1 MGVIRLRCRAF
12 VLIEPRV
19 QALVTSSSKRVIAF
33 IRFRN
38 LSEPV
43 MTYKLHK
50 ELVSA
55 ASKYVCCS
63 LNWLV
68 LVS

>member
-1 MGVIRLRCRAF
+1 MYVIRLSCGA
-12 VLIEPRV
+12 LLLLELSPRLLLTPKKV
-19 QALVTSSSKRVIAF
+19 MIC
-33 IRFRN
+33 IHFRN

-55 ASKYVCCS
+55 ASKYLS
-63 LNWLV
+63 Y
-68 LVS
+68 